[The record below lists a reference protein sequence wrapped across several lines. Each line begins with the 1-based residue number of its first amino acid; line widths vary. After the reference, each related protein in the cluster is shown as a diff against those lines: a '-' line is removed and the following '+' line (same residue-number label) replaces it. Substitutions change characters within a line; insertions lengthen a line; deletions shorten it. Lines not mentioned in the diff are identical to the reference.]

1 MTCTIKNFV
10 FRSESPSQVFVIIIQ
25 WLMSLCKSTG
35 TIPDVTLAYDNMCN
49 LDKLKAS
56 KELLPFDPPY
66 DSVWSEVTKIIDVF
80 HFSNLV
86 SPHCKEKYSPKEIK
100 QAHPTWNTQAG
111 EQTFTWL
118 SRFKH
123 NTCSM
128 PRHHHLFYLHRMVLR
143 RNKYTAKCYSYG
155 RKPLL
160 PKSGSRLTSK

>member
-1 MTCTIKNFV
+1 MKYTSVNLTMAYNTTVTKLSILSHCQDYLKAFN
-10 FRSESPSQVFVIIIQ
+10 
-25 WLMSLCKSTG
+25 STNM
-35 TIPDVTLAYDNMCN
+35 IPDVTLAYDNMCN

-80 HFSNLV
+80 HFSNHV

-100 QAHPTWNTQAG
+100 QAHPIWNTQAG
-111 EQTFTWL
+111 EQTLTWL

-128 PRHHHLFYLHRMVLR
+128 PIARHHHLHRMVLR
-143 RNKYTAKCYSYG
+143 RNK
-155 RKPLL
+155 
-160 PKSGSRLTSK
+160 